1 MLDISSKNLASK
13 LSSLF
18 SEYLSERQKLL
29 SSAVSHHMGSSVYDD
44 WWDYDDG
51 YGEWWE
57 SSFQNPSCH
66 NNHIDDDDYYPSYKK
81 SVKKSKRGGKRTHS
95 KKSKNIDSDVKILF
109 YDDITDC
116 RNVRE
121 FNSLYEFEEFMDS
134 ENIYISSSDQANLL
148 KNKVTHCCKDPNFKS
163 FESPW
168 LITDSTYGGL
178 RWLCASDEEELVN
191 YYG

>member
-29 SSAVSHHMGSSVYDD
+29 SSAVSHHMGGSVYDD
-44 WWDYDDG
+44 WWDY
-51 YGEWWE
+51 
-57 SSFQNPSCH
+57 
-66 NNHIDDDDYYPSYKK
+66 DDDYYPSYKK